1 MNPLLLADMVAHLG
15 RLVVNVFA
23 VAGGFLVGYILTGLL
38 VKLLC
43 HLVAKKQA
51 PRRVQQ
57 VLRALGGLALAILV
71 ALFVFGKGDGWGLG
85 GSGIGAGDSK
95 TDEKGKAPTPPV
107 EPNPPVKEPP
117 TKDTPSKPEE
127 SLRVVLLGG
136 NRVKGGR
143 IFEVEGEGTPRTLAE
158 LKDAIGRRVKQAD
171 PGKPLKTVELLVY
184 PQSVP
189 PETPEVGQLRE
200 WAGSQGL
207 GVKFPP
213 VSGDLP

>member
-1 MNPLLLADMVAHLG
+1 MTPLLFADMVAHLG

-23 VAGGFLVGYILTGLL
+23 VAGGFLVGYMLTGLL

-51 PRRVQQ
+51 PKRVQQ

-85 GSGIGAGDSK
+85 GSGVGTGEAKSD
-95 TDEKGKAPTPPV
+95 DKGKNSTPPV
-107 EPNPPVKEPP
+107 ETVSPVKEPP

-136 NRVKGGR
+136 NRVKDGR
-143 IFEVEGEGTPRTLAE
+143 IFQVEGENTARTLAE
-158 LKDAIGRRVKQAD
+158 LKEAIGRRSKQAD
-171 PGKPLKTVELLVY
+171 PGKPLKTVELLIY

-200 WAGSQGL
+200 WAAAQGL

-213 VSGDLP
+213 ASGDLP